1 MTIHQQIINAI
12 ERAENIVITAH
23 KSPDGDSIGSSI
35 GLYRFI
41 RKLGKNVTICHPDK
55 APSFFNWLEEVE
67 NILIFETNVE
77 EATQKINE
85 ADLLICLDYNNFSR
99 VGEEMQQVL
108 EKYTGKII
116 LIDHHLNPAPIT
128 DLILSDTEICS
139 TCQLVYEVI
148 SHPDNYRDNM
158 TILDAH
164 IATPLYLGIVT
175 DTGSFRFPS
184 VNSRTH
190 QIVAEMIELGII
202 HSKIH
207 ENTFDNNTLDRL
219 KLRGY
224 ATSEKLELVHENRI
238 AIISLTQAELNRFNY
253 QKGDT
258 EGLVNV
264 ALSIEG
270 VKAAVMLTEQEKQI
284 RLSFRSKDDYEVNII
299 ASEQF
304 GGGGHKYASGGSS
317 TLSLQQTIEFLKE
330 KIPAYFS

>member
-1 MTIHQQIINAI
+1 MTLHQQITSAINEAN
-12 ERAENIVITAH
+12 NIVITAH
-23 KSPDGDSIGSSI
+23 KSPDGDSIGSSV

-41 RKLGKNVTICHPDK
+41 KKMGKNVSICHPDK
-55 APSFFNWLEEVE
+55 APTFFNWLEEV
-67 NILIFETNVE
+67 NDILLFEVNPEDVTK
-77 EATQKINE
+77 KIDE

-99 VGEEMQQVL
+99 VGDEMQKVL
-108 EKYTGKII
+108 EQYKGKIV
-116 LIDHHLNPAPIT
+116 LIDHHLNPISTA
-128 DLILSDTEICS
+128 DILLSEPEICS
-139 TCQLVYEVI
+139 TCQLIYEVI
-148 SHPDNYRDNM
+148 SNSDKA
-158 TILDAH
+158 TLLDAH

-184 VNSRTH
+184 VDSRTH
-190 QIVAEMIELGII
+190 QIIAEMLELGVV
-202 HSKIH
+202 HNKVH
-207 ENTFDNNTLDRL
+207 EKTFDNNTLDRL

-238 AIISLTQAELNRFNY
+238 AIISLTQTELNRFNY

-284 RLSFRSKDDYEVNII
+284 RMSFRGKDDYEVNVI

-304 GGGGHKYASGGSS
+304 SGGGHKYAAGGVS
-317 TLSLQQTIEFLKE
+317 TLTLQETVELLKE
-330 KIPAYFS
+330 KIPVYFS

>member
-12 ERAENIVITAH
+12 EGAENIVITAH
-23 KSPDGDSIGSSI
+23 KSPDGDSVGSSI

-41 RKLGKNVTICHPDK
+41 QKLGKNVTICHPDK
-55 APSFFNWLEEVE
+55 APSFFNWLNEVKD
-67 NILIFETNVE
+67 ILIFETNAE
-77 EATQKINE
+77 EVTQKINE

-99 VGEEMQQVL
+99 VGDEMKQVL
-108 EKYTGKII
+108 EQFNEKII
-116 LIDHHLNPAPIT
+116 LIDHHLYPISEVDILLSEPA
-128 DLILSDTEICS
+128 ICS

-148 SHPDNYRDNM
+148 SNSNKAAL
-158 TILDAH
+158 LDVD

-184 VNSRTH
+184 VDFRTH
-190 QIVAEMIELGII
+190 QIVAEMLKLGVV
-202 HSKIH
+202 HNKIH
-207 ENTFDNNTLDRL
+207 ENTFDNNTIDRL

-238 AIISLTQAELNRFNY
+238 AIISLTLGELNRFNY

-270 VKAAVMLTEQEKQI
+270 VKAAIMLTEHEKQI
-284 RLSFRSKDDYEVNII
+284 RMSFRGKDDYEVNVI

-304 GGGGHKYASGGSS
+304 NGGGHKYAAGGAS
-317 TLSLQQTIEFLKE
+317 TLSLQETIQLLKE
-330 KIPAYFS
+330 QIPAYFS